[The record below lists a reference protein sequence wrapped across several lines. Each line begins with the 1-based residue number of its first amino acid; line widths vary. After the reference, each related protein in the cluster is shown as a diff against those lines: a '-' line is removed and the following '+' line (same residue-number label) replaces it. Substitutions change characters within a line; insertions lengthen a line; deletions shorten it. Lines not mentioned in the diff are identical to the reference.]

1 MSGVRALTLSL
12 VLALLCPVAAGCAAA
27 AEEDSGSSQDALQSP
42 QAAAK
47 AASTAL
53 EAAHAEQLAIDT
65 RLAHELSAVGPALT
79 TRQNESYVR
88 AFYALPENKDVRTK
102 YLAASDALAKEIST
116 LLANAPALATVMTPP
131 PSGPRGT
138 QPSVFGAEDLYHACT
153 LLAQS
158 PAALPALKVAVR
170 ALAKDPAFAK
180 WKKTPAQIEDEI
192 LGPALPNALVA
203 KLLVAKDTDTALS
216 ALHDSLATAVGA
228 APQVADAI
236 DRIRKSQ
243 GKPVTVAAF
252 EKRPLGKFVTGL
264 GVIVAI
270 WDMGSG
276 VSALRQGDLRGG
288 LEQLLGGTASAAEGL
303 GVAADTYRTFL
314 HGGVAPKWAG
324 PVTEIAGR
332 VGGGIA
338 GVFAVIDLVESA
350 GHWNA
355 GNGQK
360 VEVLANCLSVASAVG
375 AVVGA
380 SAASGGLGIIAVG
393 ALFLAKYLEEQQAA
407 ALERSDRERILP
419 TVGLDKAL
427 VDKGLVATLVA
438 AEPSMLSGLAH
449 DLSLSVADIQWLGSE
464 YPSAIT
470 GVQPS
475 GGPTQLLGLSLVD
488 DVFSL
493 SGDEMAGFLR
503 AIAAG
508 ETDPIRRAFA
518 LRLVTQSLYFGVME
532 AGKFDAGMSKQSALA
547 WFDAAGASTSLVSS
561 PDARAS
567 FKAACGRARA
577 YLASK

>member
-1 MSGVRALTLSL
+1 
-12 VLALLCPVAAGCAAA
+12 
-27 AEEDSGSSQDALQSP
+27 
-42 QAAAK
+42 
-47 AASTAL
+47 
-53 EAAHAEQLAIDT
+53 
-65 RLAHELSAVGPALT
+65 
-79 TRQNESYVR
+79 
-88 AFYALPENKDVRTK
+88 
-102 YLAASDALAKEIST
+102 
-116 LLANAPALATVMTPP
+116 
-131 PSGPRGT
+131 
-138 QPSVFGAEDLYHACT
+138 LYHACT

-158 PAALPALKVAVR
+158 PAALPALRVAVR
-170 ALAKDPAFAK
+170 ALAKDAAFAK
-180 WKKTPAQIEDEI
+180 WKKTPTQIEDEI

-203 KLLVAKDTDTALS
+203 KLLVSKDADTALS
-216 ALHDSLATAVGA
+216 ALHDALATAVGA

-338 GVFAVIDLVESA
+338 GVFAVIDLVDSA
-350 GHWNA
+350 GRWNA
-355 GNGQK
+355 GNGEK

-393 ALFLAKYLEEQQAA
+393 AMFLAKYLEDQQAA
-407 ALERSDRERILP
+407 AQERSDRERILP

-438 AEPSMLSGLAH
+438 AEPAMLSRLAG

-470 GVQPS
+470 GVQP
-475 GGPTQLLGLSLVD
+475 GGGATQLLGLSLVD
-488 DVFSL
+488 DAFSL
-493 SGDEMAGFLR
+493 SGDEVAGFLR

-508 ETDPIRRAFA
+508 ETDPTRRAFA
-518 LRLVTQSLYFGVME
+518 LRLVTQSLYFGVTE
-532 AGKFDAGMSKQSALA
+532 AGKISSGMSKQSVLA
-547 WFDAAGASTSLVSS
+547 WFDAAATSTSVVST
-561 PDARAS
+561 PDARAAW
-567 FKAACGRARA
+567 KAACGRARA

>member
-1 MSGVRALTLSL
+1 VSGVRALTLT
-12 VLALLCPVAAGCAAA
+12 VFLALMCPVAAGCAAA
-27 AEEDSGSSQDALQSP
+27 EEDEAGSSRDALQSP
-42 QAAAK
+42 QGAAK

-53 EAAHAEQLAIDT
+53 EAARTEQLAIDT
-65 RLAHELSAVGPALT
+65 RLAHELGAVGPALT
-79 TRQNESYVR
+79 TTQNETYVR
-88 AFYALPENKDVRTK
+88 AFYALPENKDVRTR
-102 YLAASDALAKEIST
+102 YLAASDALAKEITS
-116 LLANAPALATVMTPP
+116 LLASSAALATVMAGPP
-131 PSGPRGT
+131 GGRGT
-138 QPSVFGAEDLYHACT
+138 QASVFGPEDLYHACT

-158 PAALPALKVAVR
+158 PAAAPALKVAVR
-170 ALAKDPAFAK
+170 ALAHDPAFAR
-180 WKKTPAQIEDEI
+180 WSKTPAQIEDEI

-203 KLLVAKDTDTALS
+203 KLLVEKDTDTAL
-216 ALHDSLATAVGA
+216 AQLHDSLATAVGA
-228 APQVADAI
+228 APQVSDAI
-236 DRIRKSQ
+236 DQIRRNQ

-252 EKRPLGKFVTGL
+252 ESRPLGKFVTGL
-264 GVIVAI
+264 SVIVAI

-276 VSALRQGDLRGG
+276 VNALRQNDLRGG
-288 LEQLLGGTASAAEGL
+288 LEQFLGGTASAAESL

-350 GHWNA
+350 GRWNA
-355 GNGQK
+355 GNGEK

-375 AVVGA
+375 AVLGA

-393 ALFLAKYLEEQQAA
+393 ALFLARYLEDQQAA
-407 ALERSDRERILP
+407 AQERSDRERILP
-419 TVGLDKAL
+419 TVGLDRAL

-438 AEPSMLSGLAH
+438 AEPAMLSRLAD

-470 GVQPS
+470 GVQP
-475 GGPTQLLGLSLVD
+475 GGGATQLLGLSLVD

-493 SGDEMAGFLR
+493 SGAEMAGFLR

-508 ETDPIRRAFA
+508 ETDPTRRAFA
-518 LRLVTQSLYFGVME
+518 LRLVSQSLYFGVTE
-532 AGKFDAGMSKQSALA
+532 AGKIDSGMTKQRVLA
-547 WFDAAGASTSLVSS
+547 WFDAAATSTSVVST
-561 PDARAS
+561 PDARAAWQ
-567 FKAACGRARA
+567 AACVRARV